1 MKFHSSIKYLKQG
14 CDALAFYWIVF
25 EQSIGGF
32 YERIAGKILKYQ
44 DKWIAD
50 GKWQATE
57 TKEAMDFMVT
67 ELGEAFE
74 AYIRTRTTGW
84 TRNNVGKNFDL
95 ATELFDV
102 IMMGIFALS
111 SMGVDLDEVADA
123 KT

>member
-1 MKFHSSIKYLKQG
+1 MNVLQ
-14 CDALAFYWIVF
+14 
-25 EQSIGGF
+25 E
-32 YERIAGKILKYQ
+32 KILKYQ